1 MNTAYIFLSKLK
13 KWIGSLEP
21 QQGVE
26 GLAELK
32 KALDEVTTLDKFY
45 DGKDKNFNLSQED
58 KLTMT
63 KERIKV
69 EDALYDFF

>member
-13 KWIGSLEP
+13 KWIGGLEP

-32 KALDEVTTLDKFY
+32 KLN
-45 DGKDKNFNLSQED
+45 KNKKRELH
-58 KLTMT
+58 
-63 KERIKV
+63 
-69 EDALYDFF
+69 